1 MKKIYEAPKMLV
13 EVVCV
18 EELLSASA
26 GSGVS
31 IMDSDTK
38 VSTEN
43 DSYIL
48 GKDRDNSDWGG
59 LW

>member
-18 EELLSASA
+18 DEMLA
-26 GSGVS
+26 GSTFS
-31 IMDSDTK
+31 INSGDNAEK
-38 VSTEN
+38 VSDEV
-43 DSYIL
+43 DIL